1 MRTQNIRNIL
11 TGALLLL
18 ATASTTLYA
27 AGASSANESQPKPQP
42 NVHFVAT
49 LNNGPAMQAV
59 SWTVYRI
66 NDDRST
72 LVESFQRH
80 SASLAL
86 QPGRYRVEVMLN
98 NVSRSRVFDVGAG
111 STMSNVVVAMD

>member
-1 MRTQNIRNIL
+1 MKTQNIRYFL
-11 TGALLLL
+11 TGVLMLLSV
-18 ATASTTLYA
+18 ASTA
-27 AGASSANESQPKPQP
+27 PSVGATVTEEQP

-59 SWTVYRI
+59 KWSVYRI

-86 QPGRYRVEVMLN
+86 APGRYRAEATLN
-98 NVSRSRVFDVGAG
+98 SVNRSRVFDVGG
-111 STMSNVVVAMD
+111 STSSNVVVAMD

>member
-1 MRTQNIRNIL
+1 MKTQNIRNFL
-11 TGALLLL
+11 TGTLLLL
-18 ATASTTLYA
+18 VTASTTLQA
-27 AGASSANESQPKPQP
+27 AGTSSANEPQP

-59 SWTVYRI
+59 TWSVYRI

-80 SASLAL
+80 SASIAL
-86 QPGRYRVEVMLN
+86 QPGRYRAEVILN

-111 STMSNVVVAMD
+111 NTTSNVVVAMD